1 METAK
6 STVEGKH
13 RADGKITLRIFP
25 RRRKPIGCSRMDY
38 WICFY
43 DTEEKAYC
51 IMIKVAVN
59 GYGTIGKRVAD
70 AVSAQP
76 DMEIIGVSKTKPGAE
91 AFVAKERGYP
101 LYIADITKKEA
112 FEKAGIPV
120 AGSVEEMIQ
129 KADIVVDATPGGVG
143 VGNKALYEKYGKK
156 AIWQGGEDHEVA
168 GFSFNASCNYKD
180 AIGRQYARVVS
191 CNTTGLCRIINL
203 IDSAFGVKKV
213 RATMVRR
220 GGDPGDIKRGPIDAI
235 VLNPV
240 TIPSHHG
247 PDVQSVLPHI
257 NIVTSAM
264 IVPTTLMH
272 MHFLNME
279 LKNPA
284 TKEQVIELIKAH
296 SRLGLIEKSTGITS
310 TAQLKE
316 YTSDLLRPRGDL
328 WENGIFKDSI
338 SVLDGTDLYLFQAI
352 HQEADVVVETV
363 DCIRAMAGEVTSA
376 AESIAITNKAVGLTA
391 IR

>member
-1 METAK
+1 
-6 STVEGKH
+6 
-13 RADGKITLRIFP
+13 
-25 RRRKPIGCSRMDY
+25 
-38 WICFY
+38 
-43 DTEEKAYC
+43 
-51 IMIKVAVN
+51 MIKVAVN

-70 AVSAQP
+70 AVSCQP

-91 AFVAKERGYP
+91 AYVAQERGYP
-101 LYIADITKKEA
+101 LYIADISKKDA
-112 FEKAGIPV
+112 FVKAGIQV
-120 AGSVEEMIQ
+120 AGSVEDMIR
-129 KADIVVDATPGGVG
+129 KADVVVDATPGGVG
-143 VGNKALYEKYGKK
+143 EGNKALYEKYQKK
-156 AIWQGGEDHEVA
+156 AIWEGGEEHEVA
-168 GFSFNASCNYKD
+168 GFSFNASCNYEQ

-191 CNTTGLCRIINL
+191 CNTTGLCRIIKL
-203 IDSAFGVKKV
+203 IDSVFGVKKV

-257 NIVTSAM
+257 NIITSAM

-272 MHFLNME
+272 MHFINME

-316 YTSDLLRPRGDL
+316 FTSDLLRPRGDL
-328 WENGIFKDSI
+328 WENGIFADSL

-363 DCIRAMAGEVTSA
+363 DCIRAMAGNVKTA
-376 AESIAITNKAVGLTA
+376 MESISITNKAVGLTA

>member
-1 METAK
+1 
-6 STVEGKH
+6 
-13 RADGKITLRIFP
+13 
-25 RRRKPIGCSRMDY
+25 
-38 WICFY
+38 
-43 DTEEKAYC
+43 
-51 IMIKVAVN
+51 MIKVAVN

-70 AVSAQP
+70 AVAAQP

-91 AFVAKERGYP
+91 AFVALERGYP
-101 LYIADITKKEA
+101 LYIADISKKEA

-143 VGNKALYEKYGKK
+143 VSNKELYAKYQKT

-168 GFSFNASCNYKD
+168 GFSFNSSCNY
-180 AIGRQYARVVS
+180 AEALGRDTARVVS

-203 IDSAFGVKKV
+203 IDTAFGVKKV

-235 VLNPV
+235 ALNPV

-247 PDVQSVLPHI
+247 PDVQSILPHI
-257 NIVTSAM
+257 KIVTSAM

-279 LKNPA
+279 LEKEA
-284 TKEQVIELIKAH
+284 TKEEVIELIKSH
-296 SRLGLIEKSTGITS
+296 SRLGLITKATGITS

-316 YTSDLLRPRGDL
+316 LTTDMLRPRGDL
-328 WENGIFKDSI
+328 WENGIFQDSV
-338 SVLDGTDLYLFQAI
+338 SVQDGTDLYLFQAI

-363 DCIRAMAGEVTSA
+363 DCIRAMIGEVKTA

>member
-1 METAK
+1 
-6 STVEGKH
+6 
-13 RADGKITLRIFP
+13 
-25 RRRKPIGCSRMDY
+25 MDY

-310 TAQLKE
+310 T
-316 YTSDLLRPRGDL
+316 
-328 WENGIFKDSI
+328 
-338 SVLDGTDLYLFQAI
+338 
-352 HQEADVVVETV
+352 ETV
-363 DCIRAMAGEVTSA
+363 DCIRAMAGDVTSA